1 MSRLRTLLILG
12 RVSNLPT
19 VWSNCLAGWW
29 LGGGGNLTTLPYLF
43 GGATLLYIGGM
54 FLNDAFDV
62 AFDREYRPERP
73 VPSGA
78 ISATAVWRWGCT
90 LMVLGAGLLFGC
102 GPMTGWLGLTL
113 ASAIILYNAL
123 HKLTPLATGVMG
135 LCRFLLYPLAAS
147 VGELGVSGW
156 ALWCGIAL
164 GAYVTG
170 LSVLARRESTR
181 ERAPWWPLIFLAVP
195 ILIALLMNASIYR
208 QPALLL
214 SLILGIWLLRCLR
227 TTFWTRT
234 PNVGGT
240 VSGLLAGIVF
250 VDWLAAVEMPT
261 ELGLLFPVLFVA
273 TLSCQRFAPGT

>member
-29 LGGGGNLTTLPYLF
+29 LGGGGNLATLPYLF
-43 GGATLLYIGGM
+43 GGATLLYVGGM

-62 AFDREYRPERP
+62 AFDRQHRPERP

-78 ISATAVWRWGCT
+78 ISANAVWRWGCAW
-90 LMVLGAGLLFGC
+90 MVLGAGLLFGC

-113 ASAIILYNAL
+113 GSAVILYNAL
-123 HKLTPLATGVMG
+123 HKLTPWATGVMG
-135 LCRFLLYPLAAS
+135 LCRFLVYPLAAS
-147 VGELGVSGW
+147 VGELGVTGW

-164 GAYVTG
+164 GVYVTG
-170 LSVLARRESTR
+170 LSVLARRESTH
-181 ERAPWWPLIFLAVP
+181 ERAPWWPLILLGAP
-195 ILIALLMNASIYR
+195 LLGSMLMNVSIYR

-214 SLILGIWLLRCLR
+214 SLIVAIWIVRCVR
-227 TTFWTRT
+227 TTFWTST
-234 PNVGGT
+234 PNVGRT

-250 VDWLAAVEMPT
+250 VDWLAALEMPT
-261 ELGLLFPVLFVA
+261 ELGLIFPVLFVA
-273 TLSCQRFAPGT
+273 TLSCQRIAPAT

>member
-19 VWSNCLAGWW
+19 IWSNCLAGWW
-29 LGGGGNLTTLPYLF
+29 LGGGGNLTKLPYLF

-62 AFDREYRPERP
+62 GFDRQHRPERP

-78 ISATAVWRWGCT
+78 ISAKAVWRWGCAW
-90 LMVLGAGLLFGC
+90 MVLGAGLLLGC

-123 HKLTPLATGVMG
+123 HKLTSSAPGLMG
-135 LCRFLLYPLAAS
+135 LCRFLVYPLAAS
-147 VGELGVSGW
+147 TGVLGVTGW

-164 GAYVTG
+164 GVYVTG
-170 LSVLARRESTR
+170 LSVLARRESTN
-181 ERAPWWPLIFLAVP
+181 ERAPWWPV
-195 ILIALLMNASIYR
+195 ILLGLPVLFALLINDGKYR

-214 SLILGIWLLRCLR
+214 ALILGIWIVRCLR
-227 TTFWTRT
+227 PTFWTTT
-234 PNVGGT
+234 PTVSQT

-261 ELGLLFPVLFVA
+261 ELSLLFPVLFVA
-273 TLSCQRFAPGT
+273 TLSSQRISPAT